1 MRTKRH
7 LFTFALGGVAGYVVG
22 RYPAATYEKLRDG
35 AGITMGLAR
44 DRIGILSE
52 TFPLAR
58 PGYHRA
64 PAAPSPETAD
74 GVFERTS
81 TAYVSR
87 PHP

>member
-1 MRTKRH
+1 MRTKRN

-35 AGITMGLAR
+35 AGITLGLAR
-44 DRIGILSE
+44 ERIGMMSE
-52 TFPLAR
+52 TLPIGR

-64 PAAPSPETAD
+64 PTTPPPDNAD

>member
-1 MRTKRH
+1 MRTKRN

-35 AGITMGLAR
+35 AGIILGLAR
-44 DRIGILSE
+44 ERIGIMSE
-52 TFPLAR
+52 AFPIGR
-58 PGYHRA
+58 HGYHRA
-64 PAAPSPETAD
+64 PTQPPDNAD

>member
-35 AGITMGLAR
+35 AGITLGLAR
-44 DRIGILSE
+44 ERIGIMSE
-52 TFPLAR
+52 TFPIGR
-58 PGYHRA
+58 PGHHRA
-64 PAAPSPETAD
+64 PTNPPPDNAD